1 VLYHVYN
8 VFIGVS
14 VIAPGG
20 AITCVPHWTLQK
32 SQLMNGTS
40 MSSPNAAGTVA
51 LLLSACKAE
60 VSVYCISTRS
70 VWLYCMLAIRTETC
84 NKLRIAAPAVQAR
97 C

>member
-1 VLYHVYN
+1 VQCV
-8 VFIGVS
+8 VGVS

-60 VSVYCISTRS
+60 VSS
-70 VWLYCMLAIRTETC
+70 
-84 NKLRIAAPAVQAR
+84 NAAHTL
-97 C
+97 

>member
-1 VLYHVYN
+1 MCV
-8 VFIGVS
+8 GVS

-60 VSVYCISTRS
+60 VSANAMLQCYVATAISVAGSQHCIKT
-70 VWLYCMLAIRTETC
+70 MLLGPREHDI
-84 NKLRIAAPAVQAR
+84 L
-97 C
+97 